1 MNFAVP
7 VGLNWKVH
15 SFTSAVIVAGAV
27 AIAFSNAGLA
37 KWVKPLN
44 KETGVFGMYRMMK
57 LNVHSSAVMRAGLV
71 CEQKKN
77 QIWAN
82 CKGVGSGVGFSQ
94 NYTQSTAA
102 VPSPYADL
110 LIQVTDTT
118 QGSLKTVVI
127 TVWKDLSVI
136 STKDASEPGALVTM
150 VVQNGE

>member
-1 MNFAVP
+1 MNAQ
-7 VGLNWKVH
+7 G
-15 SFTSAVIVAGAV
+15 FTLPEVLAAALLVLPMSVIVV
-27 AIAFSNAGLA
+27 QL
-37 KWVKPLN
+37 VP
-44 KETGVFGMYRMMK
+44 RMMK

-127 TVWKDLSVI
+127 TVWKDLIVN